1 MDKETR
7 EKMGKIIL
15 DQKVDYKDAD
25 WESYAKM
32 LRLLG
37 GFPILFLFVFAIY
50 SDQFLQFKVNGITNE
65 WSELSAED

>member
-1 MDKETR
+1 
-7 EKMGKIIL
+7 MGKIIL

-37 GFPILFLFVFAIY
+37 GFPILFLFIFAIF
-50 SDQFLQFKVNGITNE
+50 SDQFLKFKVNGITN
-65 WSELSAED
+65 